1 MSSLSHSMKVR
12 SSIAPLPTGTVS
24 VSSRSVRMKPPTC
37 CDKCR
42 GMPINCS
49 ASLIVR
55 RRCGSRKVEPGII
68 GALGSSSSSLHA
80 APDGRGER
88 RRDVFAQAHH
98 LADFA
103 DRAARAVMDHGRG
116 DAGAVAA
123 VFLVDVLDHFLA
135 PLMLEIDV
143 DVGRL
148 LALLGDEAL
157 EQQVAGRRVDRGDAE
172 AITDR
177 AVGRAAAPL
186 AQDRRIEA
194 AARRRRC
201 RGRSGNSAR
210 NRAFRSAR
218 ARGGAV

>member
-12 SSIAPLPTGTVS
+12 SSIAPLPIGTVS
-24 VSSRSVRMKPPTC
+24 VSGRSVRMKPPTC
-37 CDKCR
+37 CDKWR

-49 ASLIVR
+49 ASLHRALQMRV
-55 RRCGSRKVEPGII
+55 GKVEPGVLR
-68 GALGSSSSSLHA
+68 ALLLELGVHA

-88 RRDVFAQAHH
+88 GGDVFAKPHH
-98 LADFA
+98 LADLA
-103 DRAARAVMDHGRG
+103 DRRARAVMDHGRG

-123 VFLVDVLDHFLA
+123 VFLVDVLDHLLA

-172 AITDR
+172 AIADR
-177 AVGRAAAPL
+177 AV
-186 AQDRRIEA
+186 
-194 AARRRRC
+194 RRRLPRPWH
-201 RGRSGNSAR
+201 RIGGSRL
-210 NRAFRSAR
+210 RAKATMSWTVRK
-218 ARGGAV
+218 